1 MDLKLKVLEGKNA
14 GQEISVNGK
23 KFFIGRAEDCHLRP
37 GSDLISRHHC
47 VLLVED
53 GYIGIR
59 DFGSKNGTYV
69 NDERVAGERELKP
82 GDRLSVGPLRFEI
95 HVAHNI
101 GAKKRPPVGDI
112 KEAAAR
118 TAQVAAAAQGGMD
131 VDAWIS
137 DTPPGET
144 KATDTQTPTDTHQP
158 NLAETDSIKLA
169 NTQTVYHSPSR
180 PAPVVQTPAP
190 VAQAPVAQAHVAQAP
205 APVAPTPAPI
215 AATPVAKA
223 PTPVAPAP
231 APVAP
236 APQPAAKSSPPPNV
250 YQAPPEDAP
259 VPESAKGPAGKRTPG
274 KLPTMPNSTKDS
286 QEAAAAM
293 LNKLR
298 KRR

>member
-69 NDERVAGERELKP
+69 NDERVAGERELKA
-82 GDRLSVGPLRFEI
+82 GDRLTVGPLRFEI

-137 DTPPGET
+137 DAPPGET
-144 KATDTQTPTDTHQP
+144 KATDTHQP

-169 NTQTVYHSPSR
+169 NTQTVYHSPNR

-190 VAQAPVAQAHVAQAP
+190 VAPAPVAPAPTAQAPVAQVPAPVAQAPVVKAPAPVAQAP
-205 APVAPTPAPI
+205 AP
-215 AATPVAKA
+215 AA
-223 PTPVAPAP
+223 

-236 APQPAAKSSPPPNV
+236 APQPVAKASPPPNV
-250 YQAPPEDAP
+250 YQAPPEEEPAA
-259 VPESAKGPAGKRTPG
+259 EQHKGPAGKRTPG
-274 KLPTMPNSTKDS
+274 KLPVMPNASKDS